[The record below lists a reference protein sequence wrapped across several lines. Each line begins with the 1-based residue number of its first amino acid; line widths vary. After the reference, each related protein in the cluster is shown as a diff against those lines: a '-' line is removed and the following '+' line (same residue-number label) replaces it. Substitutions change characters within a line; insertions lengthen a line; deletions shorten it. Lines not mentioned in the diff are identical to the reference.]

1 MPIEYQ
7 VQGLKILN
15 QFFTLNVGG
24 SNQASCLVFLVQ
36 FDVKSSPFELN
47 TLTLDLFPRLG
58 RRTVEELSWS
68 SSSLE
73 KKLFYEIMVH

>member
-24 SNQASCLVFLVQ
+24 SNQASCLVL
-36 FDVKSSPFELN
+36 SFELN